1 MKRLAFY
8 TFWEKNGIVRK
19 YVLTYLKG
27 LQEVADRIIVIA
39 NGNLSKEGKETRMLS
54 AAHIKSLSLGFNVEN
69 AFLITNYSGSDP
81 EVTSYDA
88 VFEQGVD
95 FYTYPK
101 PRTYSFTL
109 GVNF

>member
-1 MKRLAFY
+1 MCIRDSNIGL
-8 TFWEKNGIVRK
+8 K
-19 YVLTYLKG
+19 Y
-27 LQEVADRIIVIA
+27 DF
-39 NGNLSKEGKETRMLS
+39 SSRMLS

>member
-1 MKRLAFY
+1 
-8 TFWEKNGIVRK
+8 
-19 YVLTYLKG
+19 
-27 LQEVADRIIVIA
+27 
-39 NGNLSKEGKETRMLS
+39 MLS

-95 FYTYPK
+95 SVSYTHLDVYKRQCTAEGQGETEADDIRQAIRRALTSLFPEK
-101 PRTYSFTL
+101 
-109 GVNF
+109 

>member
-1 MKRLAFY
+1 MVSILLFLGYGYENVVYSWCCDSCSFLRLR
-8 TFWEKNGIVRK
+8 NIGLK
-19 YVLTYLKG
+19 Y
-27 LQEVADRIIVIA
+27 DF
-39 NGNLSKEGKETRMLS
+39 SSRMLS